1 MDKIKNNGI
10 SSYDLFLELLYLKKD
25 ILCVYYFFCGS
36 CFCMN
41 ISFFFILICSNLLVN
56 FYVKIVERL
65 CVLKIVKECEISFF
79 CVRNRY

>member
-41 ISFFFILICSNLLVN
+41 ISFFFY
-56 FYVKIVERL
+56 FDM
-65 CVLKIVKECEISFF
+65 
-79 CVRNRY
+79 